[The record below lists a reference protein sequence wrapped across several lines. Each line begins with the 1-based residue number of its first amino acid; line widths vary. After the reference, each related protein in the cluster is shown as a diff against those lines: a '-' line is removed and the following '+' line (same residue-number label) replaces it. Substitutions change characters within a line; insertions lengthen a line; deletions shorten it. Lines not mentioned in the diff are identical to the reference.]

1 MDRSVEGEMNKFL
14 DSGTTFAGRRSFL
27 RAAGIG
33 GLEVLGTAALA
44 GHAAASAAMTGA
56 EAAAAAM
63 SPNEDLMQEHALL
76 ERVLLVYEECL
87 SCLGRLGGRTEPA
100 PDILSRSALIVR
112 NFVEQYHEKLEE
124 EHVFPRFVKAGKL
137 TDLVAVLLEQHKSG
151 RALTDRILAR
161 ATPAG
166 FADVAARGS
175 LTVALDRFISM
186 YRPHASREG
195 SVLFPA
201 FRDLVPAEEFAAL
214 GGMFEKREHEILG
227 PEGFEGQVG
236 VVAGLE
242 KQLGIYAL
250 SKFTP
255 K

>member
-1 MDRSVEGEMNKFL
+1 MSQIDKGSRACWDR
-14 DSGTTFAGRRSFL
+14 RRFL
-27 RAAGIG
+27 RSAGAAGVAAFG
-33 GLEVLGTAALA
+33 AAALA
-44 GHAAASAAMTGA
+44 GRTSGSPATPGA
-56 EAAAAAM
+56 ETGAAAM

-87 SCLGRLGGRTEPA
+87 RRLEGRTEPA
-100 PDILSRSALIVR
+100 PDLLSRSALIVR

-124 EHVFPRFVKAGKL
+124 EHVFPRFEKAGKL

-151 RALTDRILAR
+151 RALTGRILSL

-166 FADVAARGS
+166 FAGPDGRTELVG
-175 LTVALDRFISM
+175 ALRAFIRM

-201 FRDLVPAEEFAAL
+201 FRDLVPAKEFAAL
-214 GGMFEKREHEILG
+214 GDMFEKREHEVLG

-236 VVAGLE
+236 VIAGLE
-242 KQLGIYAL
+242 RQLGIYGL
-250 SKFTP
+250 PQFTP

>member
-1 MDRSVEGEMNKFL
+1 MSQINELSRTRWNRRGFLRSAGAAGMAAF
-14 DSGTTFAGRRSFL
+14 GGAAFAGRTSGSP
-27 RAAGIG
+27 ATPGVQG
-33 GLEVLGTAALA
+33 G
-44 GHAAASAAMTGA
+44 
-56 EAAAAAM
+56 AAAM

-87 SCLGRLGGRTEPA
+87 RRLEGRTELP
-100 PDILSRSALIVR
+100 PDLLGRAAMIIR
-112 NFVEQYHEKLEE
+112 NFVGQYHEKLEE
-124 EHVFPRFVKAGKL
+124 EHVFPRFEKAGKL
-137 TDLVAVLLEQHKSG
+137 TDLVAVLLAQHKSG
-151 RALTDRILAR
+151 RALTGHILSL

-166 FADVAARGS
+166 FADPAGRTELAG
-175 LTVALDRFISM
+175 ALRAFIRM

-201 FRDLVPAEEFAAL
+201 FRDLVPAGEFGAL
-214 GGMFEKREHEILG
+214 GDMFEKREHEVLG

-242 KQLGIYAL
+242 RQLGIYAL
-250 SKFTP
+250 DQFSP